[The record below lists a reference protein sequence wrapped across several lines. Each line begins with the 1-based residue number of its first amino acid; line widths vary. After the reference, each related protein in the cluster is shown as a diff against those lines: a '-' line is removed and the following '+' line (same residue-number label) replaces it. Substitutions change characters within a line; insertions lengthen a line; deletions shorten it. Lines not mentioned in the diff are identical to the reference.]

1 MQKKNLDGKDTWKMY
16 TARKDTDGLWTEML
30 LTLISEQRLIYVLK
44 VVG

>member
-1 MQKKNLDGKDTWKMY
+1 MGKILERCTY